1 MSKIIACIDGSVYT
15 ASVCDYAAWV
25 APALETEVEL
35 LHVLGR
41 RQVTSVPA
49 NLSGNL
55 SVNDQDSLLHELAEH
70 DERHAKL
77 AQQRGRLILDEAK
90 ARLAKAGIERVTP
103 RLRHGDLLDSLREIE
118 ADAAVVIIGKRGEA
132 ADFAKLHLGSNLE
145 RVARASTRPLLVAAR
160 AFRQPTR
167 LLIAYDDGPSARKAV
182 AHVAKSR
189 LLKDLSCRLLM
200 VGADQSNM
208 RERLEDAA
216 GQLRGAGYAVDADIL
231 PGAPDE
237 VIAREV
243 ERDGIDLLVIGAYGH
258 SRIRRLMIGSTTSA
272 MVRSCKVPVL
282 MFR

>member
-25 APALETEVEL
+25 APALEAEVEL

-55 SVNDQDSLLHELAEH
+55 SVNDQESLLHELAEH

-90 ARLAKAGIERVTP
+90 ARLAKAGIEPVTP
-103 RLRHGDLLDSLREIE
+103 RLRHGDLLDSLHEIE

-160 AFRQPTR
+160 AFRQPAR

-189 LLKDLSCRLLM
+189 LLKDMSCRLLM
-200 VGADQSNM
+200 VGADQSSM

-243 ERDGIDLLVIGAYGH
+243 EGDGIDLLVMGAYGH